1 MCICQKTGKVAMINW
16 DVLES
21 VRPDHDINGIEEGMD
36 IVLVSAELE
45 LILFLVAA
53 IVVCFGFKLEQ
64 C

>member
-1 MCICQKTGKVAMINW
+1 MINW

-53 IVVCFGFKLEQ
+53 IVVCFGFKIRAMLITH
-64 C
+64 